1 MIQTMTLKAKAAGLG
16 VAGISAVGV
25 ILGTAGTAGA
35 APSTYTVHSGDT
47 LSSIA
52 HKFSTSVTSLEQAN
66 HLANANQLS
75 VGQVLQLSGVA
86 PSTSAQSSSEGH
98 SSAAH
103 SQSTQSTQSTH
114 THTSTSTSAPSA
126 SSSSSS
132 SFSGSGKQA
141 CIISHESRGNANVT
155 NSSGHYGLYQFS
167 ASTWAANGGS
177 PSSFGHASVAQQ
189 NQVYNTAVS
198 HSGYSPW
205 AGDGC

>member
-1 MIQTMTLKAKAAGLG
+1 MTLKAKAAGLG

-66 HLANANQLS
+66 HLANPNQLS

-86 PSTSAQSSSEGH
+86 PSTSAESSSEAH

-103 SQSTQSTQSTH
+103 SQSTHTTHTHTH
-114 THTSTSTSAPSA
+114 THTSTSAPSA
-126 SSSSSS
+126 SSS

-141 CIISHESRGNANVT
+141 CIISHESGGNANVT